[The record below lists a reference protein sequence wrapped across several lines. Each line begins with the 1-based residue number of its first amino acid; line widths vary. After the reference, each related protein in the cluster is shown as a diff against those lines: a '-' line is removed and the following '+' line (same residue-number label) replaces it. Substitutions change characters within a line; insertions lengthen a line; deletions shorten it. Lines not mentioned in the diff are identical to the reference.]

1 MSKFLNTSDKVV
13 IGTTDLSDHAFR
25 LDTPQT
31 KEQVD
36 VSGFSNTLTRE
47 FLAGLEDAT
56 ITIGFLQD
64 FGTNSVHSVLYPL
77 YDSGS
82 VFPMYVQPDGR
93 GGTTGQGTNPI
104 FGGSAILFDYNGL
117 SGELNARG
125 EIEATFKP
133 APNSRFSWGTVTP

>member
-1 MSKFLNTSDKVV
+1 MAKFLNTSDKVV
-13 IGTTDLSDHAFR
+13 VNNQDLSLHAFR
-25 LDTPQT
+25 LDSPQT

-64 FGTNSVHSVLYPL
+64 FGANSVHATLYPL
-77 YDSGS
+77 YQGGS
-82 VFPMYVQPDGR
+82 AFPIYIQPDGR
-93 GGTTGQGTNPI
+93 LGTAATNPL
-104 FGGSAILFDYNGL
+104 FGGSALMFDYNGL

-125 EIEATFKP
+125 EIEASFKP
-133 APNSRFSWGTVTP
+133 APDSLFTWGTVAP

>member
-13 IGTTDLSDHAFR
+13 VNNQDLSDHAFR
-25 LDTPQT
+25 LDSPQT

-64 FGTNSVHSVLYPL
+64 FGSNSVHATLYPL
-77 YDSGS
+77 YTGGTP
-82 VFPMYVQPDGR
+82 FPVYIQPDGR

-133 APNSRFSWGTVTP
+133 APNSRFQWGTVTP